1 MASAPYGTG
10 ERVILETPEGPV
22 DATVSM
28 VVQTTSVDP
37 RRRWRVLC
45 RRPDGSSIAAPFYCG
60 DDGSGPSLRRSS
72 SPARAADFTSAG

>member
-1 MASAPYGTG
+1 MPRAPYGTG
-10 ERVILETPEGPV
+10 ERVILETTDGTV
-22 DATVSM
+22 DAVVSM

-60 DDGSGPSLRRSS
+60 DDGTGPSLRAAS
-72 SPARAADFTSAG
+72 SPTADLGSTG